1 MKRLEILKPDT
12 IIGAVN
18 VIGVPLSLIFA
29 ISMIVWPWIAG
40 HGNWEYVQSVW
51 DRWQSLNVGLLAFI
65 SSVIAFNIARYNN
78 DRQRAREFL
87 AAKASLPAT
96 LSSLTDYFSE
106 SSKFLLNAWKT
117 TTQSSSSP
125 SLAIP
130 SLPHGCQSVFAECI
144 RHAEP
149 EVGEYLAKILARL
162 QIHDSRMRSCA
173 KALTSPNVVTPIRHN
188 LVTYFFRLGELQAMV
203 DKLFNFARNIGEFDR
218 SPPQWPEFENS
229 YSVLGLCPSD
239 IVVDTNTSLE
249 SFTKRRISSGL
260 EFNA

>member
-1 MKRLEILKPDT
+1 MKRLAFLKSDT
-12 IIGAVN
+12 IIEAVN
-18 VIGVPLSLIFA
+18 IVGAPLALLFA
-29 ISMIVWPWIAG
+29 FSMIVLPWIAG
-40 HGNWEYVQSVW
+40 HGSWEYVQGVW

-96 LSSLTDYFSE
+96 LSGLTDYFTE
-106 SSKFLLNAWKT
+106 SSKLLLNAWKT
-117 TTQSSSSP
+117 TTQSSSS
-125 SLAIP
+125 LVIP
-130 SLPHGCQSVFAECI
+130 PLPHGYQSVFADCI

-149 EVGEYLAKILARL
+149 EVGEYLAKILARV

-173 KALTSPNVVTPIRHN
+173 KSLTTPNVVSPFRHN
-188 LVTYFFRLGELQAMV
+188 LVTYFFRLGELQAMA
-203 DKLFNFARNIGEFDR
+203 DKLFDFARNIGEFDP
-218 SPPQWPEFENS
+218 SPLQWPEFENS
-229 YSVLGLCPSD
+229 YSVLGIWPSD

-249 SFTKRRISSGL
+249 TLTKHRISSGL